1 MEMDRS
7 LLALKARN
15 DVGRNRITT
24 IFCRHFL
31 FRAFS
36 AFQNSRDPYL
46 GRCPQ
51 AVTFR
56 AFGAGT
62 RSFHTLS
69 SRPGRVNEVFASRSD
84 CLKSKDSI
92 VATRREQALT

>member
-1 MEMDRS
+1 MDRS

-24 IFCRHFL
+24 NFCRHFL

-36 AFQNSRDPYL
+36 AFQNSRDPL
-46 GRCPQ
+46 PGALPQ

-69 SRPGRVNEVFASRSD
+69 DAGGTDKIVSAKRASPDLSGLAQKAGGDER
-84 CLKSKDSI
+84 
-92 VATRREQALT
+92 T